1 MKTRNKRLPIL
12 IIFLIITLG
21 IYAQRRNILGDF
33 KVGANFSEMDIEGAN
48 MYKQPRF
55 GFSLGGNVSFRL
67 FSNMYFQTGFSL
79 TKKGLRQHNTSV
91 DVKDESLNE
100 YIENDLKQTIDINY
114 MQVPLSLGFE
124 IPLSKSFFI
133 NMYGGVYGGY
143 AFRGYVI
150 PYTGTS
156 TYWIAGNK
164 TVEWINNEEEDIFD
178 TRRIKRFDYGA
189 IGSVGLVWNIYTLTF
204 AYEHG
209 LYDVADINTLADD
222 NSGTKKILKNRNV
235 SVALGF
241 RF

>member
-1 MKTRNKRLPIL
+1 MKTKNKRFPLL
-12 IIFLIITLG
+12 IIFLILTLA
-21 IYAQRRNILGDF
+21 IQAQNRDILGDF
-33 KVGANFSEMDIEGAN
+33 RVGANFSEMDIKGAN
-48 MYKQPRF
+48 KYKEPRL
-55 GFSLGGNVSFRL
+55 GFSIGGSVAFRL
-67 FSNMYFQTGFSL
+67 FSNIYLQSGFSL
-79 TKKGLRQHNTSV
+79 TKKGLKQHNTSINV
-91 DVKDESLNE
+91 IDESMNE
-100 YIENDLKQTIDINY
+100 YVENDLKQTIDVNY

-133 NMYGGVYGGY
+133 NMYGGAYGGY

-150 PYTGTS
+150 PYTGSS

-164 TVEWINNEEEDIFD
+164 TVEWVNNQEEDVFD

-189 IGSVGLVWNIYTLTF
+189 IGSVGFVWNIYTLTF

-209 LYDVADINTLADD
+209 LYDIADINTLADD
-222 NSGTKKILKNRNV
+222 SGNKKVLKNRNM